1 MTMLYVEYM
10 KMRYSYNETIA
21 RLNTLL
27 DAQEAAFTRTL
38 PKAIRYDLQ
47 RVNHSPYA
55 DMLEDYL
62 MDIEEIEEKIRSIRI
77 LVIERRENLDRI
89 EEQLRKS
96 KDLRDRIFVGRFIDG
111 KSVTKLSHEISYS
124 PERIYQIL
132 KEMKPNIT
140 KYYR

>member
-1 MTMLYVEYM
+1 MTTLYIEYM
-10 KMRYSYNETIA
+10 KMRYSYNETIS

-62 MDIEEIEEKIRSIRI
+62 MDIEEIEEKIRSVRLI
-77 LVIERRENLDRI
+77 LIERRENLDRI
-89 EEQLRKS
+89 EEQLRAS
-96 KDLRDRIFVGRFIDG
+96 KNLQDRIFVGRFIDG
-111 KSVTKLSHEISYS
+111 KSVVKLSHELSYS